1 MRDLFFQLLR
11 FFKKPGMIVL
21 LLLIFVI
28 GVLFTLYYSPDILGE
43 YFLQKKI
50 WLKNTLVT
58 GVVLFFSITL
68 LFIIAQYMGKF
79 NYINVRGKNK
89 SIKSHI
95 QIDHTNTSFIND
107 IIEYSKNYYGTF
119 WRKKITIQLL
129 IGTPTSIE
137 KLTPNLTADIWQESN

>member
-1 MRDLFFQLLR
+1 MRGLFFQLLR
-11 FFKKPGMIVL
+11 FFKKTWMIVL

-28 GVLFTLYYSPDILGE
+28 GVLFTLYYSPDTLGE
-43 YFLQKKI
+43 YSLQKKI
-50 WLKNTLVT
+50 WLKTTLVT

-89 SIKSHI
+89 SIKPHI

-129 IGTPTSIE
+129 IG
-137 KLTPNLTADIWQESN
+137 